1 MATIYDSGP
10 KKARKRVKH
19 KVKIKVFVDGKELC
33 LTENVTDHYDGG
45 RCGIGM
51 QPSVLEGKDTDYIC
65 KILIKQAECLIK
77 HAEYMTKTGEFAMKS
92 ENDKKK
98 YIATE
103 EYKYSHSI
111 LPGHKGFIHHVD

>member
-10 KKARKRVKH
+10 KEGKKRIKH
-19 KVKIKVFVDGKELC
+19 EIKVEVLVDGKSLC
-33 LTENVTDHYDGG
+33 NIENVTDHYDGG

-51 QPSVLEGKDTDYIC
+51 QPSVLEGKDADYIC

-92 ENDKKK
+92 ENDKQK
-98 YIATE
+98 YITTE
-103 EYKYSHSI
+103 DNKYNQ
-111 LPGHKGFIHHVD
+111 